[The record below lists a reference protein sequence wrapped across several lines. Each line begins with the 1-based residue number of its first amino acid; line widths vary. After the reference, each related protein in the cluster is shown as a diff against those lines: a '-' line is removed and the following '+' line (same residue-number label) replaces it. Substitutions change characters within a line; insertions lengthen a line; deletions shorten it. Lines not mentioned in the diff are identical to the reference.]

1 MPFISHKRHFL
12 SVVVFKKFSFTS
24 RLRLVRALH
33 ILPINN
39 SLYNYRERRKK
50 IAYCSL
56 FYFVPVFCFSFSR
69 CTSNYLQ
76 FLVERELFCVLFS
89 VLLEVVLDLA
99 FLVAVFFVLDLVLIF
114 DFSRS
119 FLVEESGFTSFCSYF
134 VSVCA
139 RYAIILLPMIRKNF
153 KIR

>member
-12 SVVVFKKFSFTS
+12 SVVVFKKLSFTS
-24 RLRLVRALH
+24 RLRLVRVLH

-39 SLYNYRERRKK
+39 FLYNYLERQKK

-56 FYFVPVFCFSFSR
+56 YYFVLVFCFSFSR

-99 FLVAVFFVLDLVLIF
+99 FLVVVLFVLDLVLMF
-114 DFSRS
+114 FFS
-119 FLVEESGFTSFCSYF
+119 V
-134 VSVCA
+134 
-139 RYAIILLPMIRKNF
+139 
-153 KIR
+153 